1 MVFDEPRLPGVPVP
15 GGGGM
20 RRRETAYARSVDL
33 SSSLIASSQ
42 RDPERSVRDARH
54 VDLNP
59 STPLDPSA
67 LMRIRVL
74 APIFWS
80 RRGRGAVCPHDARL
94 VASRDA
100 TGTSAQWR

>member
-1 MVFDEPRLPGVPVP
+1 MVSDEPRLPGVPMP
-15 GGGGM
+15 GGRGM

-33 SSSLIASSQ
+33 SWSLIASSQ

-59 STPLDPSA
+59 
-67 LMRIRVL
+67 MRIRVV

-80 RRGRGAVCPHDARL
+80 RSGRGAVWPHDARR
-94 VASRDA
+94 VATRDA
-100 TGTSAQWR
+100 TGASAQWR

>member
-1 MVFDEPRLPGVPVP
+1 MVSDEPLLPGAPVP

-54 VDLNP
+54 VDL
-59 STPLDPSA
+59 TRYEDPGSGTDF
-67 LMRIRVL
+67 L
-74 APIFWS
+74 AA
-80 RRGRGAVCPHDARL
+80 G
-94 VASRDA
+94 
-100 TGTSAQWR
+100 

>member
-54 VDLNP
+54 VDLNRYE
-59 STPLDPSA
+59 DPRSGTD
-67 LMRIRVL
+67 
-74 APIFWS
+74 F
-80 RRGRGAVCPHDARL
+80 L
-94 VASRDA
+94 VADFLVAEWPGRRLA
-100 TGTSAQWR
+100 A